1 VPLRT
6 ELGKSARGDEGTP
19 AGIPARI
26 EALAVVALVARRDAK
41 FAHGRCG
48 QKFGAVTV
56 ER

>member
-1 VPLRT
+1 LRT

-26 EALAVVALVARRDAK
+26 EALAVVAHVARRDAN

-48 QKFGAVTV
+48 QKVGAVTV